1 MRIISGLW
9 RGQPLRVPK
18 GVRPT
23 TDKVRESIFSILGD
37 AAGLRILDLYAGSG
51 SLGIEALSR
60 GASSVCFV
68 DIAKNSL
75 DTIRNNLGGKS
86 ADGVLIIRQ
95 RGIEFLKKTKDSFDW
110 IFCDPPYD
118 NVDLVDLTHKLV
130 ASIAVGQESLIILE
144 TDCFHRVDLPLGLVR
159 VDERKF
165 GDTLIHFIKRP
176 ESTPTELH
184 RA

>member
-1 MRIISGLW
+1 M
-9 RGQPLRVPK
+9 RVPR

-23 TDKVRESIFSILGD
+23 TDKVRESTFSILGD

-68 DIAKNSL
+68 DIARKSL
-75 DTIRNNLGGKS
+75 DAIRANLEGKS
-86 ADGVLIIRQ
+86 TDGVLILRQ
-95 RGIEFLKKTKDSFDW
+95 RGIDFLKKTKDSFDW

-118 NVDLVDLTHKLV
+118 NVDLVDLTKVLAGSV
-130 ASIAVGQESLIILE
+130 AVGQESLIVLE
-144 TDCFHRVDLPLGLVR
+144 TDCFHRVDLPSGLVR

-165 GDTLIHFIKRP
+165 GDTMIHFIKRP